1 MNRSR
6 NTIIILVI
14 IIILLTLALIG
25 ALAYIFI
32 DQNNEGSKNPSNSIN
47 QNIQNTIDEEEILED
62 EENEENEENLAVQA
76 FNELFINY
84 EGTEIPS
91 ATVKALISQIE
102 INNTS
107 SEHLIILDANG
118 ITTMEQIE
126 DDKTYNVE
134 FSYDDE
140 GYIYEVKIVD
150 SSLAS
155 EENED
160 PENENPENEEPTIP
174 GIGDENTTD
183 MDKLIFN
190 TAFTSYLGNIT
201 GERLTMMLQTMA
213 EYASKYPEH
222 IITLSSN
229 NLSDLN
235 GIVGT
240 DIYTVTLS
248 YGDDGYIN
256 NINIDK
262 KIN

>member
-32 DQNNEGSKNPSNSIN
+32 DQNNAGSKNPSNSIN
-47 QNIQNTIDEEEILED
+47 QNIQNTVDEEENLED
-62 EENEENEENLAVQA
+62 EENEENLAVQA

-160 PENENPENEEPTIP
+160 PENEDPESEEPTTP

-190 TAFTSYLGNIT
+190 TTFTSYLGNIT
-201 GERLTMMLQTMA
+201 GERLNMMLQTMA
-213 EYASKYPEH
+213 EYSSKYPEH

-240 DIYTVTLS
+240 DIYTVTFS

-262 KIN
+262 KLN